1 MAKCRQALE
10 CIVYNLWR
18 KLSNNNE
25 GDVSVVMRL
34 PKLIP
39 DLSSILERVKKKTSR
54 IVGLEELTNN
64 IKEIKKTLIGGFL
77 TKGFIMKR
85 INQNLKE

>member
-1 MAKCRQALE
+1 
-10 CIVYNLWR
+10 
-18 KLSNNNE
+18 
-25 GDVSVVMRL
+25 MRS

-39 DLSSILERVKKKTSR
+39 DSSSILEGVKKKTSR

-64 IKEIKKTLIGGFL
+64 IKEIKKTLIGGLL
-77 TKGFIMKR
+77 TNGLIMKR